1 MTAPAPLR
9 RAVNTIVQ
17 LLRQGVTPEK
27 IALAIALSAAIGVFP
42 VLGTTMLL
50 TAAAAALELNLVAMQ
65 LVGWLVYPVQLALLV
80 PFMRLGSRLFGLVAV
95 PPLPELLKL
104 MAHDLFGSIRL
115 FWPATL
121 TAIVAWLILCPIV
134 VGAIYG
140 ILLYPLR
147 RLDRRLAN
155 NRSLTVTSLRN
166 PEVTEPRP

>member
-1 MTAPAPLR
+1 
-9 RAVNTIVQ
+9 VQ

>member
-1 MTAPAPLR
+1 LTAPAPLR
-9 RAVNTIVQ
+9 RAVSTIVQ

-50 TAAAAALELNLVAMQ
+50 TAGAAAALELNIVAMQ

-95 PPLPELLKL
+95 PPLPQLVKL
-104 MAHDLFGSIRL
+104 MAHDLFGTIRL

-121 TAIVAWLILCPIV
+121 TAVVVWVILCPIV
-134 VGAIYG
+134 VAAIYG
-140 ILLYPLR
+140 ILIYPLR
-147 RLDRRLAN
+147 RLDRRLG
-155 NRSLTVTSLRN
+155 RS
-166 PEVTEPRP
+166 

>member
-1 MTAPAPLR
+1 LTAPAPLR

-50 TAAAAALELNLVAMQ
+50 TAGAAAALELNLVAMQ

-104 MAHDLFGSIRL
+104 MAHDLLGTIRL

-134 VGAIYG
+134 VGALYG
-140 ILLYPLR
+140 ILIYPLR
-147 RLDRRLAN
+147 RLDRRLG
-155 NRSLTVTSLRN
+155 RSSQS
-166 PEVTEPRP
+166 EPQAL